1 MQDVEI
7 DFSKS
12 NGMTLVVGTNGSG
25 KSNLLEV
32 LSAIFSALYNKEKMF
47 KDKLEL
53 DLNKYNKDVL
63 KGFEILL
70 DKLCSMVTGEEEYV
84 EV

>member
-1 MQDVEI
+1 MKLLKLEIRGYKNLQDVEI

-32 LSAIFSALYNKEKMF
+32 LSAIFSALYNKEKMLVLF
-47 KDKLEL
+47 LV
-53 DLNKYNKDVL
+53 LN
-63 KGFEILL
+63 
-70 DKLCSMVTGEEEYV
+70 
-84 EV
+84 